1 MFPAGNLLA
10 LCGLDPICSG
20 ACRTPDALERHLVA
34 RLPRL
39 KRRTS
44 VPTIAGIVTSLRGSP
59 LPRFAVSFQMCVA
72 DPRND
77 SPFNLP
83 FLPQVPAGWDYAVQR
98 TGSSM
103 KPFPLHPHPAFLP
116 PSLPAFSSS
125 LSPSL
130 SPFPA
135 PHLPHSLILGL
146 GIVAAAAAGGW
157 AQWRKVK
164 MEEAGNRSQLRGLIQ
179 AKHNSHA

>member
-103 KPFPLHPHPAFLP
+103 KPFPLHPLPAFLP
-116 PSLPAFSSS
+116 PSLP
-125 LSPSL
+125 PSL
-130 SPFPA
+130 PFRPPSLLPSHPSPRLTCRIRSYSDSVSSPPPPPA
-135 PHLPHSLILGL
+135 DGHN
-146 GIVAAAAAGGW
+146 GG
-157 AQWRKVK
+157 R
-164 MEEAGNRSQLRGLIQ
+164 
-179 AKHNSHA
+179 